1 MEKENMGKQ
10 RVVDKTI
17 SPLKVLKAL
26 QAGSITIAQ
35 AQQMFNG
42 VMPIGDYKGIAAIL
56 DLDLLVK
63 QPLIDAER
71 KHILGLLDGREAGY
85 DSVSLTTVA
94 GEAATAHPGVLTVP
108 DGELWFVKDVVM
120 TVPAN
125 CVGNWHCSL
134 WTDRVG
140 ASALGQPFY
149 AAAQGVGAHRAEFS
163 AAGGVWVI
171 TNKSLELR
179 APAGT
184 VFTYVMTSVPVVGL
198 VTGTLQIYGWLGKP
212 LVD

>member
-1 MEKENMGKQ
+1 MGKQ
-10 RVVDKTI
+10 DVVDKTI
-17 SPLKVLKAL
+17 SPQQLLRAL
-26 QAGSITIAQ
+26 MAGSITIAQ
-35 AQQMFNG
+35 AQQMYNG
-42 VMPIGDYKGIAAIL
+42 VMPIGDYKGAASIL
-56 DLDLLVK
+56 DFDLLVK
-63 QPLIDAER
+63 QPLADAER
-71 KHILGLLDGREAGY
+71 KHNLGILDGREAAY
-85 DSVSLTTVA
+85 DSVSCTTVA
-94 GEAATAHPGVLTVP
+94 GEVATAHVGALTVP
-108 DGELWFVKDVVM
+108 TGELWFIKDVLM

-134 WTDRVG
+134 WTDRLA

-149 AAAQGVGAHRAEFS
+149 AAAQGVGAWRAEFS

-171 TNKSLELR
+171 TNKSVELR

-184 VFTYVMTSVPVVGL
+184 VITFVLTSVPVVGL